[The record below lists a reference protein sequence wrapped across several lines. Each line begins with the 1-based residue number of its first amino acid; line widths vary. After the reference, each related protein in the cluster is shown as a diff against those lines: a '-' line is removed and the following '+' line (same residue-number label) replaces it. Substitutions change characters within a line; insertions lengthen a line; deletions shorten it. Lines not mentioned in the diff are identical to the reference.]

1 MNPFFHV
8 SDNDLNFVWNVGMDL
23 LPREEV
29 PSDGQLEYVGFVS
42 LFRKF
47 DQFNHYD
54 YNLLRDG
61 TLSHAT
67 LMKGI

>member
-29 PSDGQLEYVGFVS
+29 PSDGRLEYVGFVS

-47 DQFNHYD
+47 D
-54 YNLLRDG
+54 
-61 TLSHAT
+61 
-67 LMKGI
+67 